1 MSSINDLLTNPQI
14 RIFLCG
20 VFGSAI
26 VEALTI
32 FRCYQKASG
41 LPKRYGKV
49 GFWIV
54 RSIIALGGGVLATL
68 YDPASLL
75 LAAHIGASTPLII
88 ATMAETLPEDN
99 ESET

>member
-1 MSSINDLLTNPQI
+1 MNEFLSSPQLH
-14 RIFLCG
+14 IFLCG
-20 VFGSAI
+20 VFGSVI

-32 FRCYQKASG
+32 LRCYQKYSR
-41 LPKRYGKV
+41 LPKRYSKV
-49 GFWIV
+49 GFWVV
-54 RSIIALGGGVLATL
+54 RTVIALGGGILSTL

-99 ESET
+99 RMN